1 LWWFL
6 DGVFICAANSAASVI
21 TFTGTICSQQMNTLS
36 VIMMREADK
45 AMVGLNQMS
54 MTTPNAAT
62 LHLNLVQKS
71 KTG

>member
-1 LWWFL
+1 
-6 DGVFICAANSAASVI
+6 
-21 TFTGTICSQQMNTLS
+21 MNTLS
-36 VIMMREADK
+36 VMVMREADK